1 MKLLE
6 GKASIVTG
14 AARGIGAAIALKLAE
29 QGSHIAFTYVSDSST
44 EKATAL
50 ENELKSLDVNAK
62 AYKSNAG
69 DFAQCET
76 FVSDVLKE
84 FGKVDVCVNNAG
96 ISKDNL
102 LLRMTAEQWDD
113 VMDVNLKSV
122 FNMTKQVIR
131 PMMKA
136 KSGSIINMSSIIGI
150 RGNAGQSSYA
160 ASKAGIIGFTKS
172 VAHELG
178 SRNIRCNAIAP
189 GFIETDMTHYLQDG
203 DAAAEFMKK
212 IPLGRFG
219 KGEEVANTTLFL
231 ASDLSSYITGQVLS
245 TCGGLNI

>member
-1 MKLLE
+1 MKLLA
-6 GKASIVTG
+6 GKVSIVTG

-29 QGSHIAFTYVSDSST
+29 QGSHIAFTYVSSGSA
-44 EKATAL
+44 EKANAL
-50 ENELKSLDVNAK
+50 ASQIEALGVKAK
-62 AYKSNAG
+62 AYQSNAG
-69 DFAQCET
+69 VFEECEAFVNDVVAT
-76 FVSDVLKE
+76 F
-84 FGKVDVCVNNAG
+84 GTVDICVNNAG

-102 LLRMTAEQWDD
+102 LLRMNAEQWDE
-113 VMDVNLKSV
+113 VMDTNLKSV

-136 KSGSIINMSSIIGI
+136 KFGSIINMSSIIGI

-172 VAHELG
+172 VALELG

-189 GFIETDMTHYLQDG
+189 GFVETDMTHYLKEG
-203 DAAAEFMKK
+203 EAATAFLSK

-219 KGEEVANTTLFL
+219 KAEEIANTTLFL
-231 ASDLSSYITGQVLS
+231 ASDMSSYVTGQVIS
-245 TCGGLNI
+245 ACGGLNI

>member
-1 MKLLE
+1 MKLLT
-6 GKASIVTG
+6 GKVAIVTG

-29 QGSHIAFTYVSDSST
+29 QGANIAFTYVSDSSA
-44 EKATAL
+44 EKAAAL
-50 ENELKSLDVNAK
+50 ETAINNLGVKGK
-62 AYKSNAG
+62 AYQANAG
-69 DFAQCET
+69 DFSACEN
-76 FVSDVLKE
+76 FVNGVLAE
-84 FGKVDVCVNNAG
+84 FGAIDICVNNAG

-102 LLRMTAEQWDD
+102 LLRMTAEQWDE
-113 VMDVNLKSV
+113 VMNTNLKSV
-122 FNMTKQVIR
+122 FNMTKQVIK

-172 VAHELG
+172 IALELG

-189 GFIETDMTHYLQDG
+189 GFVETDMTHYLNEG
-203 DAAAEFMKK
+203 EAGKAFLEK

-219 KGEEVANTTLFL
+219 KAEEIANTTLFL
-231 ASDLSSYITGQVLS
+231 ASELSSYVTGQVIS

>member
-6 GKASIVTG
+6 NKVAIVTG
-14 AARGIGAAIALKLAE
+14 GSRGIGEAIVIKLAE
-29 QGSHIAFTYVSDSST
+29 QGANVAFSYVSDSSA
-44 EKATAL
+44 EKAKAI
-50 ENELKSLDVNAK
+50 EDRFNATGVK
-62 AYKSNAG
+62 VKGYKSNAG
-69 DFAQCET
+69 VFAECEA
-76 FVSDVLKE
+76 FVNEVLKD
-84 FGKVDVCVNNAG
+84 FGQIDICVNNAG

-102 LLRMTAEQWDD
+102 LLRLTPEQWDE
-113 VMDVNLKSV
+113 VMDINLKSV

-136 KSGSIINMSSIIGI
+136 KSGSIINMSSIIGV

-189 GFIETDMTHYLQDG
+189 GFIETDMTHYLKDG
-203 DAAAEFMKK
+203 AAADEFMKK
-212 IPLGRFG
+212 IPLGKFG
-219 KGEEVANTTLFL
+219 KGEDVANAVLYL
-231 ASDLSSYITGQVLS
+231 ASDMGQYVTGQVIS
-245 TCGGLNI
+245 VCGGLNI

>member
-6 GKASIVTG
+6 NKVAIVTG
-14 AARGIGAAIALKLAE
+14 GSRGIGEAIVLKLAE
-29 QGSHIAFTYVSDSST
+29 SGAHVAFTYVSSD
-44 EKATAL
+44 EKA
-50 ENELKSLDVNAK
+50 KSLEDQIKQLGVNAK

-69 DFAQCET
+69 IYAEGEAM
-76 FVSDVLKE
+76 VSDVIKE
-84 FGKVDVCVNNAG
+84 FGTVDVCVNNAG

-102 LLRMTAEQWDD
+102 LLRMTPEQWDD
-113 VMDVNLKSV
+113 VMTTNLKSV
-122 FNMTKQVIR
+122 FNITKQVIR

-136 KSGSIINMSSIIGI
+136 KKGSIINMSSIIGM

-172 VAHELG
+172 VAAELG

-189 GFIETDMTHYLQDG
+189 GFVETDMTHYLKEG
-203 DAAAEFMKK
+203 DAAKNFLEK

-219 KGEEVANTTLFL
+219 KADEIADVTLFL
-231 ASDLSSYITGQVLS
+231 ASDMSSYITGQVIS
-245 TCGGLNI
+245 TCGGLNM

>member
-6 GKASIVTG
+6 GKIAIVTG
-14 AARGIGAAIALKLAE
+14 ASRGIGEAIAVKLAE
-29 QGSHIAFTYVSDSST
+29 HGAQVAFTYLSSE
-44 EKATAL
+44 EKARVL
-50 ENELKSLDVNAK
+50 EDKLKGLGVKAK
-62 AYKSNAG
+62 AFKSNAG
-69 DFAQCET
+69 VFAECEAL
-76 FVSDVLKE
+76 VNDVMKE
-84 FGKVDVCVNNAG
+84 FGAVDICVNNAG

-102 LLRMTAEQWDD
+102 LLRLSPEQWDE
-113 VMDVNLKSV
+113 VMDINLKSV

-136 KSGSIINMSSIIGI
+136 RKGSIINMSSIIGI

-172 VAHELG
+172 VALELG

-189 GFIETDMTHYLQDG
+189 GFVETDMTHYLKEG
-203 DAAAEFMKK
+203 EAAKAFLEK

-219 KGEEVANTTLFL
+219 SAEEIANTTLFL
-231 ASDLSSYITGQVLS
+231 ASDMSSYITGQAISV
-245 TCGGLNI
+245 CGGLNI

>member
-1 MKLLE
+1 MKLLT
-6 GKASIVTG
+6 GKVAIVTG

-29 QGSHIAFTYVSDSST
+29 QGANIAFTYVSDSSA
-44 EKATAL
+44 EKAVAL
-50 ENELKSLDVNAK
+50 EQEIISLGVKAK
-62 AYKSNAG
+62 AYQTNAG
-69 DFAQCET
+69 DFVACET
-76 FVSDVLKE
+76 FVNTVLAE
-84 FGKVDVCVNNAG
+84 FGAIDICVNNAG

-102 LLRMTAEQWDD
+102 LLRMTADQWDE
-113 VMDVNLKSV
+113 VMNTNLKSV

-172 VAHELG
+172 IALELG

-189 GFIETDMTHYLQDG
+189 GFVETDMTHYLNEGEAGKAFLD
-203 DAAAEFMKK
+203 K

-219 KGEEVANTTLFL
+219 KAEEIANTTLFL
-231 ASDLSSYITGQVLS
+231 ASDLSSYITGQVIS

>member
-6 GKASIVTG
+6 NKVAIVTG
-14 AARGIGAAIALKLAE
+14 AARGIGEAIALKLA
-29 QGSHIAFTYVSDSST
+29 SHGASVAFTYVSDSSA
-44 EKATAL
+44 EKAAAL
-50 ENELKSLDVNAK
+50 ENTLQSLGVKAK
-62 AYKSNAG
+62 AYKSNAADYG
-69 DFAQCET
+69 QAEA
-76 FVSDVLKE
+76 FVADVLKE
-84 FGKVDVCVNNAG
+84 FGSIDICVNNAG

-102 LLRMTAEQWDD
+102 LLRMTEQQWDEVID
-113 VMDVNLKSV
+113 TNLKSV
-122 FNMTKQVIR
+122 FNITKQVIK

-172 VAHELG
+172 IAAELG

-189 GFIETDMTHYLQDG
+189 GFVETDMTHYLQG
-203 DAAAEFMKK
+203 GEGAADFLKK

-219 KGEEVANTTLFL
+219 KSEEIANTTLFL
-231 ASDLSSYITGQVLS
+231 ASELSSYITGQVIS
-245 TCGGLNI
+245 ACGGLNI